1 MELIMKL
8 TTEFCTVFTA
18 LSLLLFV
25 SGASVA
31 SAQNKGMGAH
41 HPCAQDVEKFC
52 SGVKPGGGRI
62 KACLEQ
68 NLNNLSSMCEKRVT
82 RMEQRQQQQEQE
94 PPPGAGI
101 K

>member
-1 MELIMKL
+1 MKL
-8 TTEFCTVFTA
+8 AMKFCTVFAA

-31 SAQNKGMGAH
+31 SAQNNEMGKR

-52 SGVKPGGGRI
+52 SGVQPGEGRI
-62 KACLEQ
+62 RACLEQ
-68 NLNNLSSMCEKRVT
+68 NLNNLSPMCKKRIT
-82 RMEQRQQQQEQE
+82 RMEQRQQHQQQE
-94 PPPGAGI
+94 PPPGAGM